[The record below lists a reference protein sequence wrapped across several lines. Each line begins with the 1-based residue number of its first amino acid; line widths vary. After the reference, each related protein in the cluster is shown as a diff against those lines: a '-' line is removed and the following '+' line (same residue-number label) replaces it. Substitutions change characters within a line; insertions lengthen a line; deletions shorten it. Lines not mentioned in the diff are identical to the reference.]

1 MSDPTDIPDP
11 LAEAKAELLQLEQEL
26 TKRLEELDKTD
37 ERPGMSTAVGRLT
50 FMDEHQQ
57 HQMAQAGRRN
67 AESKLGR
74 VRAALVR
81 VENGTYGTCSG
92 CGTDIAPERLEYMP
106 ETAYCVN
113 CHGRG

>member
-50 FMDEHQQ
+50 FMD
-57 HQMAQAGRRN
+57 
-67 AESKLGR
+67 
-74 VRAALVR
+74 
-81 VENGTYGTCSG
+81 
-92 CGTDIAPERLEYMP
+92 
-106 ETAYCVN
+106 
-113 CHGRG
+113 